1 MADSDGKSRYGAR
14 GLRETP
20 APSIISSA
28 FIAEV
33 RQEMRTQGREIGEIK
48 KDMKEVSKAVTEM
61 AALMPHLVTK
71 ESCATVRAHDSQE
84 LKDRMDGKR
93 EVTGVHMTLPEL
105 WEKARIA
112 QEATSDPTRTA
123 QHTAVKPGS
132 PKDFIYW
139 FKFVA
144 SVIGVLTFLFGATA
158 FVVKTMERQDR
169 QDVILQ
175 QLERRLPP
183 KVIPVPSRSADPP

>member
-1 MADSDGKSRYGAR
+1 MADSGSSGKYGPR

-20 APSIISSA
+20 APNVISSA

-71 ESCATVRAHDSQE
+71 ENCATARAHETQQ

-93 EVTGVHMTLPEL
+93 EVTGVNMTLPEL

-112 QEATSDPTRTA
+112 QEATSDPTKTQQQQA
-123 QHTAVKPGS
+123 IKPQR
-132 PKDFIYW
+132 DFIYW
-139 FKFVA
+139 LKFIS
-144 SVIGVLTFLFGATA
+144 SVIGLLTFLFAATA

-169 QDVILQ
+169 QDAILQ
-175 QLERRLPP
+175 QLEKRLP
-183 KVIPVPSRSADPP
+183 AETAALEGG

>member
-1 MADSDGKSRYGAR
+1 MDDSSGSGKYGAR

-20 APSIISSA
+20 APSAISAA

-48 KDMKEVSKAVTEM
+48 KDMKDVSKAVTEM

-71 ESCATVRAHDSQE
+71 ESCATQRAKETQA

-93 EVTGVHMTLPEL
+93 EVTGVGMTLPEL
-105 WEKARIA
+105 WGQARAA
-112 QEATSDPTRTA
+112 QEATSDPTRTQQQPPVQA
-123 QHTAVKPGS
+123 
-132 PKDFIYW
+132 PKG
-139 FKFVA
+139 FVYYLRIVA
-144 SVIGVLTFLFGATA
+144 AIIGVLTFLFGATA

-169 QDVILQ
+169 QDAILQ
-175 QLERRLPP
+175 QLEKRLPQHA
-183 KVIPVPSRSADPP
+183 SSSEGG